1 MFKNSVTSKEMLK
14 SDFSLKILTTPSYAV
29 SIYISLTE
37 IVWKKEIF
45 KNE

>member
-14 SDFSLKILTTPSYAV
+14 SEFSLKILTTPSYAT